1 MQQIR
6 RHSQFVRMGRRVLY
20 EDMDDGEVNADVRIY
35 LIVAECM
42 CSYRVR
48 EFAENILCDC
58 SGFDFGPVQRTIDV
72 PRCQRLRRRLEQA
85 RAVQH
90 NSN

>member
-35 LIVAECM
+35 LIVAECI
-42 CSYRVR
+42 CSYRGRV
-48 EFAENILCDC
+48 C
-58 SGFDFGPVQRTIDV
+58 
-72 PRCQRLRRRLEQA
+72 
-85 RAVQH
+85 
-90 NSN
+90 

>member
-1 MQQIR
+1 MLMSGYIL
-6 RHSQFVRMGRRVLY
+6 SSL
-20 EDMDDGEVNADVRIY
+20 DVY
-35 LIVAECM
+35 VHTEG
-42 CSYRVR
+42 
-48 EFAENILCDC
+48 EFAEKILCDC
-58 SGFDFGPVQRTIDV
+58 FGFDFGPVQRTMGV